1 MILLL
6 GATGLLGHNVLKLLL
21 QKGYR
26 VRVIVREGS
35 VIDQEVLACAAPG
48 QISVVRGSVEDR
60 KLLMSNLWGCG
71 VAVNCS
77 GTTDM
82 SLTHLDDYIPIN
94 AELPATLARL
104 MLETGGRTLIH
115 VSSANTVDPGTVDK
129 ASDENTAF
137 GGPFAGS
144 LYARSKREGEMR
156 LLEFAENHPDLRTV
170 ILLPGFMI
178 GPYDMKPSS
187 GKLLLS
193 AYRKPL
199 MAAPKGGKSFI
210 DVRDVASAVLGAI
223 VNPAARGRYLTTGTS
238 LSLQAFFALQ
248 ANVCGYKQAF
258 IQLPR
263 KLCLTVGALGD
274 RIESH
279 GHKNMAT
286 SRNVRQLLIE
296 EYYDNTRAR
305 TELGMDLSPLDG
317 AIRDFFAD
325 YERRRNS

>member
-26 VRVIVREGS
+26 VRAIVREGS
-35 VIDQEVLACAAPG
+35 VVDPGVLACAAPG
-48 QISVVRGSVEDR
+48 QLSLVRGSILDG
-60 KLLMSNLWGCG
+60 KLLMSNLWGCDI
-71 VAVNCS
+71 AVNCS

-82 SLTHLDDYIPIN
+82 TLTHLDDYLPLN
-94 AELPATLARL
+94 SELPAMLARL

-115 VSSANTVDPGTVDK
+115 LSSANTVDPGTAEK
-129 ASDENTAF
+129 ASDESTPF
-137 GGPFAGS
+137 GGPFAAS
-144 LYARSKREGEMR
+144 LYARSKREGERR
-156 LLEFAENHPDLRTV
+156 LLEFAERHPGLRTV

-199 MAAPKGGKSFI
+199 MAAPQGGKSFI
-210 DVRDVASAVLGAI
+210 DVRDVAAAVLGAI
-223 VNPAARGRYLTTGTS
+223 VNPDARGRYLTTGTA
-238 LSLQAFFALQ
+238 LSLRDFFALQ
-248 ANVCGYKQAF
+248 ARVCGYRQSF
-258 IQLPR
+258 IPLPR
-263 KLCLTVGALGD
+263 QLCLTVGAVGD

-279 GHKNMAT
+279 GRRIMAT
-286 SRNVRQLLIE
+286 SRNVRQLLVE

-305 TELGMDLSPLDG
+305 TELGMSISPLEG
-317 AIRDFFAD
+317 AISDFFAD